1 MILSPRTQRLK
12 KLAEKSPG
20 WACIHPWSHLCINP
34 NGSTKLCCHHTNS
47 DIGDTNTESIEDI
60 MNGPTMR
67 RIRRQMLAGQS
78 PNECEK
84 CDRIE
89 RIPAGSPRMKEHGR
103 SYAEEIRDKYIATTQ
118 PDGTAEYSL
127 KYWDLR
133 FSNICNMSCVMCN
146 SDWSSLWSSES
157 QAITKGFTQEHIDK
171 DSNLTYMQWQHK
183 LTTAKVNQTKDFQW
197 IDNHMDQVE
206 RIYFAGGEP
215 MIMPSHWYILEKLHA
230 RKRFDVELSYNTNML
245 KLSHG
250 GKRALDYWQDWP
262 HKQVKVQP
270 SIDETGERAEWIR
283 YGTVWDTVKQN
294 IISVRDAG
302 IWMEPMLSVGAYNIL
317 RLPQLLKELYELF
330 NNKIQINIVW
340 NKEWRL
346 SNLNWEDRQSVK
358 PQLEQLHD
366 LVSDPGVMN
375 QLYHLLD
382 SEEITSS
389 KLLDRCALL
398 DLHRGKNSMQIIPGF
413 QAVNK
418 RLGNRYEYARER
430 YLNKQPVE
438 KMKI

>member
-1 MILSPRTQRLK
+1 
-12 KLAEKSPG
+12 
-20 WACIHPWSHLCINP
+20 
-34 NGSTKLCCHHTNS
+34 
-47 DIGDTNTESIEDI
+47 
-60 MNGPTMR
+60 
-67 RIRRQMLAGQS
+67 
-78 PNECEK
+78 
-84 CDRIE
+84 
-89 RIPAGSPRMKEHGR
+89 
-103 SYAEEIRDKYIATTQ
+103 
-118 PDGTAEYSL
+118 
-127 KYWDLR
+127 
-133 FSNICNMSCVMCN
+133 
-146 SDWSSLWSSES
+146 
-157 QAITKGFTQEHIDK
+157 
-171 DSNLTYMQWQHK
+171 MQWQHK